1 MAFARTLAVILPFLL
16 AAQMSAAAAPER
28 PLTIAITLETF
39 EADVLWNAS
48 RQYVNFNGT
57 LTLDDPAPREI
68 DVSLFTSAPAGW
80 SAECSPDIIKFHSA
94 GVRSFTC
101 NVLIGVVQG
110 NMTGNISRV
119 GVAYWRG
126 EVMAANQSPVF
137 SVHVTRLLVEKSYN
151 MSNPHKIDFTTRLE
165 NVLPQLTGVSVLA
178 AAAVVAAVA
187 WRRRKK
193 RKDHLTNQL

>member
-16 AAQMSAAAAPER
+16 AAQFPAAAAPER

-48 RQYVNFNGT
+48 RQYVSFNGT
-57 LTLDDPAPREI
+57 LTLDDPVSREI
-68 DVSLFTSAPAGW
+68 DVSLFSIAPAGW
-80 SAECSPDIIKFHSA
+80 SAECSPDVITFRSA

-110 NMTGNISRV
+110 NMTGNITID

-126 EVMAANQSPVF
+126 DVMAANQSPVF
-137 SVHVTRLLVEKSYN
+137 SVHVTRFLVEKPFN
-151 MSNPHKIDFTTRLE
+151 MTNPHDIDSTTRLE
-165 NVLPQLTGVSVLA
+165 NVLPQVLGLSAIGATVAVSLLVWR
-178 AAAVVAAVA
+178 
-187 WRRRKK
+187 WRRK
-193 RKDHLTNQL
+193 RNA